1 MENAGVK
8 SEFEG
13 RTLANAL
20 SQRLI
25 SRLLVAQVVVDLTE
39 EEVEAG
45 LLVTATGLSGSA
57 LQVGQGFGK
66 AFLTEQEV
74 GLGGIG
80 GTLYAGTR
88 RVTTHLGEGFFGIIV
103 PVDLGIATRLPLT
116 CLGSYCGF
124 GSIEAGDVGEG

>member
-20 SQRLI
+20 SQCLI

-39 EEVEAG
+39 EEVETG

-57 LQVGQGFGK
+57 LEVGQGFGK

-74 GLGGIG
+74 SLEYEI
-80 GTLYAGTR
+80 
-88 RVTTHLGEGFFGIIV
+88 
-103 PVDLGIATRLPLT
+103 
-116 CLGSYCGF
+116 
-124 GSIEAGDVGEG
+124 